1 MFHGIWG
8 CQEWLELNG
17 GADPCPINRP
27 DFAPQKKLAG
37 GNWVPKRAK
46 QKYQKAKP
54 LVCRFEPA
62 PVDRCLK
69 PLWTVS
75 IPASARSLPTALS
88 SALSLDQFAQNR
100 RCCLSQPDYPIGS
113 DIFRNEFS
121 RKPKS
126 SPQADF
132 SGDKKLKTKDCHN
145 GILDAVS
152 TFQFLL
158 AWTPTN
164 LLHQMKS

>member
-1 MFHGIWG
+1 M
-8 CQEWLELNG
+8 
-17 GADPCPINRP
+17 GAQILAQSIDQTSLP
-27 DFAPQKKLAG
+27 KK
-37 GNWVPKRAK
+37 NWREEIGFQKRAK

-100 RCCLSQPDYPIGS
+100 RRCLSQPDYPIGS